1 MPWLLASPED
11 QRPWYTRYQ
20 LVHLFH
26 EEGFHLPRYLNVVNK
41 MNEMT
46 VTTPMYLCIPKC
58 IQYNGYNSLLAVRDK
73 HMAACLSF
81 PDQRD
86 NIGMI
91 TGTINSKRTQQK
103 W

>member
-1 MPWLLASPED
+1 
-11 QRPWYTRYQ
+11 
-20 LVHLFH
+20 
-26 EEGFHLPRYLNVVNK
+26 
-41 MNEMT
+41 MN
-46 VTTPMYLCIPKC
+46 LCIPKC

-86 NIGMI
+86 NMGMI